1 MTKRTAKKQLLSII
15 KQNISQ
21 DQALRPTRKKLLI
34 LRKTLMLLHA
44 TNKQI
49 ERINAVSKQYRSGGA
64 YAIGDNSLCVREREM
79 EV

>member
-21 DQALRPTRKKLLI
+21 DQDLRPTRKKLLI

-49 ERINAVSKQYRSGGA
+49 ERINAASKQYRSGGA
-64 YAIGDNSLCVREREM
+64 YAN
-79 EV
+79 